1 MSYLQVFSEWSNW
14 AWRLALNHL
23 WQATIFFII
32 ALLAS
37 LLLRRGPARAR
48 YLVWLAV
55 SIKFAVPS
63 AVIILALSGAGIKVQ
78 SIFDSSLNST
88 PTLHYITPMVSPVV
102 MPASYIPATKPV
114 QSFKSSSNE
123 PIAPF
128 SGSPLALVVC
138 IVWLLGA
145 ASFFCGWLKRR
156 RQVSS
161 AIEAGRIMRAGREW
175 EALTKVTSWL
185 GITRRIDL
193 IVTPEV
199 REPGVWR
206 VFGPIVLLPEA
217 ISSQLSDEEL
227 ETLMMHEMAHV
238 LRWDNLVSNLNM
250 VVCCVFW
257 FNPIVWLIDT
267 WLLKEREEACDEVV
281 LRWSGAGEI
290 YASSIKKI
298 YRFCLS
304 SRVSGLS
311 AAGGSKLKHRLE
323 RIVANRTGERFSMAH
338 KLLVVTVIVGSVIL
352 SVIAGMPPA
361 ERVVAQTNTVLQQ
374 AANGFVEQIVPRE
387 SKECA
392 EPDVKKCVPL
402 TSTAIASESELAQV
416 VVRSDSYTP
425 LQAGTTAIAPLN
437 EKLATTI
444 PDVPAAKPVLE
455 QVPVFQ
461 SAHAVDLKKFVGRYA
476 VDPGVMENF
485 VLDVS
490 LEDGELWFKPSYAR
504 KRRLIAQSIVDYL
517 DSESINTRISFAFD
531 TTGNI
536 ESLKLQGWGPTI
548 VAPRLVLP
556 SPSREGNITFK
567 LDDFS
572 DARIVAVAGT
582 FNGWNQSQ
590 YLFERVGNEWICRI
604 SLPPGKYQ
612 YKFIVD
618 GNWLVDPRNPTVVHD
633 ERGFENSQMI
643 VR

>member
-1 MSYLQVFSEWSNW
+1 MSDLQVFSEWSNW

-23 WQATIFFII
+23 WQATIFFVI

-48 YLVWLAV
+48 YVVWLAA

-63 AVIILALSGAGIKVQ
+63 AVIILALSGVGIKVE
-78 SIFDSSLNST
+78 SIFDSSPSST
-88 PTLHYITPMVSPVV
+88 PTLHYITPVVSPVV
-102 MPASYIPATKPV
+102 MPAGYLTATRPAQPLE
-114 QSFKSSSNE
+114 SSVNE
-123 PIAPF
+123 PLATT
-128 SGSPLALVVC
+128 SGNTLGLVVC

-145 ASFFCGWLKRR
+145 ASFFYRWLKRR

-161 AIEAGRIMRAGREW
+161 AIEAGRIIRAGREW

-199 REPGVWR
+199 SEPGVWR

-217 ISSQLSDEEL
+217 ISGQLNDEEL

-250 VVCCVFW
+250 VMCCVFW

-267 WLLKEREEACDEVV
+267 WLLKEREEACDDVV
-281 LRWSGAGEI
+281 LRWSGAEEI

-323 RIVANRTGERFSMAH
+323 RIVANRTGERFSLAH
-338 KLLVVTVIVGSVIL
+338 RLLVFTVIVGSVVL
-352 SVIAGMPPA
+352 SLIAAMPPV
-361 ERVVAQTNTVLQQ
+361 EKVVAQTDTVLQQ
-374 AANGFVEQIVPRE
+374 AGNGLAQVVPVEG
-387 SKECA
+387 KECA
-392 EPDVKKCVPL
+392 EPDLKKCAPPMR
-402 TSTAIASESELAQV
+402 TAIVAESELGNV
-416 VVRSDSYTP
+416 VVLSDTNAL
-425 LQAGTTAIAPLN
+425 LQAGTAVIAQVN
-437 EKLATTI
+437 GKLATI
-444 PDVPAAKPVLE
+444 VNDVPAAKPVPD
-455 QVPVFQ
+455 QAPVFQ
-461 SAHAVDLKKFVGRYA
+461 SAHAVDLKKFVGRYS

-485 VLDVS
+485 VLDVT
-490 LEDGELWFKPSYAR
+490 LEDGELWFKPSHAG

-517 DSESINTRISFAFD
+517 DSESSDTRITFNFD
-531 TTGNI
+531 STGNI
-536 ESLKLQGWGPTI
+536 ESLTLRGWGPTI
-548 VAPRLVLP
+548 VALRLVLP
-556 SPSREGNITFK
+556 PPSREGNITFK
-567 LDDFS
+567 LNDFPG
-572 DARIVAVAGT
+572 ARIVAVAGT

-590 YLFERVGNEWICRI
+590 YLFDRAGNEWICRI

-618 GNWLVDPRNPTVVHD
+618 GNWIVDPRNPTVVPD
-633 ERGFENSQMI
+633 ERGNENSQLI